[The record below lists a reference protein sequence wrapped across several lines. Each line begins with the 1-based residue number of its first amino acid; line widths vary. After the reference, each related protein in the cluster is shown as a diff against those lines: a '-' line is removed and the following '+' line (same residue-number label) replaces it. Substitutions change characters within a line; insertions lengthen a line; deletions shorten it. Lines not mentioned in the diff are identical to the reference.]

1 MYLRGPLLILP
12 TAALA
17 PGTQNDR
24 RQPFHRS
31 KPWDLERGTIAVSRS
46 IVPNP
51 GPRNAERSLSAVPS
65 FQTLAP
71 GTWNDRCQPVPSFQ
85 ALFHSLRNNSTTAGD
100 FAHRAR
106 SIPQLLRREARA
118 LDQRLKLGPHDRR
131 VDAAIER
138 ALGEAAI
145 GADHHVLASD
155 QVGETHGALGDQ
167 LGMLDY

>member
-51 GPRNAERSLSAVPS
+51 GTRNVERSLSAVPS

-71 GTWNDRCQPVPSFQ
+71 GTWNDRCQPFHRSKPWHPECGTIAVSQFHRSKPYFIVFATTAPRQ
-85 ALFHSLRNNSTTAGD
+85 AILPTGRVQFHSCFVASRAPSTSASSL
-100 FAHRAR
+100 AHM
-106 SIPQLLRREARA
+106 I
-118 LDQRLKLGPHDRR
+118 
-131 VDAAIER
+131 
-138 ALGEAAI
+138 
-145 GADHHVLASD
+145 
-155 QVGETHGALGDQ
+155 VG
-167 LGMLDY
+167 